1 MKNKCKFGISVRK
14 NNNEKMRKKSG
25 RNNKAER
32 LTRRVTIWKR
42 KKWKRT
48 LQKVTE
54 GDSRPEEKIEK
65 DKVENSFWNSRGF
78 IDFT

>member
-32 LTRRVTIWKR
+32 LTRRVTI
-42 KKWKRT
+42 
-48 LQKVTE
+48 
-54 GDSRPEEKIEK
+54 
-65 DKVENSFWNSRGF
+65 
-78 IDFT
+78 